1 LGHSKAPGPDGFMP
15 LFYVKYWNSIKHTVL
30 KAVGNL
36 FQSTRL
42 LREQNHSFIALIPK
56 CMGASSVNHFRP
68 ISLCNIIYKI
78 ISKLL
83 ANRLKPLLSK
93 IISHFQTTFVPGRH
107 I

>member
-1 LGHSKAPGPDGFMP
+1 LGRSKASGPDGFTA
-15 LFYVKYWNSIKHTVL
+15 LFNVKYWDSIKHTVL
-30 KAVGNL
+30 KTVENF
-36 FQSTRL
+36 FQSNRL

-56 CMGASSVNHFRP
+56 CIGASSINYFRP

-83 ANRLKPLLSK
+83 ANRLKPLLFK
-93 IISHFQTTFVPGRH
+93 IISHFQTAFVYGRH